1 MNITLVYESTNYK
14 FDLTPSRSILYIK
27 DLACRLFNLKKT
39 STELVYNNK
48 TISKTQP
55 NMQIKSLFPSSDTAH
70 IINVQSDEEKIK
82 KEVSKKKIKEI
93 KVNFQEYNT
102 KYKKEIQ
109 ELKEKI
115 IKSDESYQELFKDI
129 SLFKDTLEITVKK
142 LTEIIQQFKDNAIL
156 LDNLLNNEKE
166 FDDMKYIKADI
177 MNFHI
182 ESDDNENFK
191 KIKIFNQKIN
201 GYEEKYEKS
210 NFRKKYQQF
219 IQELLGFQLTKLAK
233 IDMSMVNIHEHS
245 NKNKY
250 YTEIDHLISSFSY
263 NEHNSENSNQEV
275 ISLRDKIKILES
287 RPQTSKKIIQ
297 MDYQINN
304 VIKNKEQKQQVGTTK
319 KSKRR
324 YMITLTDNIEPK
336 PMNNISRNKQFPT
349 NDTPSNRTE
358 KTEAYHNMKK
368 EQKNYSID
376 ISSKRIYPIK
386 THVPHQLSTL
396 TNPNREHFPT
406 ETYNTVEDDNED
418 TVKQSNLPKIMKS
431 TDLRNSIE
439 LCKSNFQDNM
449 FINSHTITTNT
460 NSNQAYFVNTNR
472 RKKKCS
478 PRLTNLYDF
487 IV

>member
-1 MNITLVYESTNYK
+1 M
-14 FDLTPSRSILYIK
+14 
-27 DLACRLFNLKKT
+27 
-39 STELVYNNK
+39 
-48 TISKTQP
+48 
-55 NMQIKSLFPSSDTAH
+55 
-70 IINVQSDEEKIK
+70 
-82 KEVSKKKIKEI
+82 
-93 KVNFQEYNT
+93 
-102 KYKKEIQ
+102 
-109 ELKEKI
+109 
-115 IKSDESYQELFKDI
+115 
-129 SLFKDTLEITVKK
+129 
-142 LTEIIQQFKDNAIL
+142 
-156 LDNLLNNEKE
+156 
-166 FDDMKYIKADI
+166 
-177 MNFHI
+177 
-182 ESDDNENFK
+182 
-191 KIKIFNQKIN
+191 
-201 GYEEKYEKS
+201 
-210 NFRKKYQQF
+210 
-219 IQELLGFQLTKLAK
+219 
-233 IDMSMVNIHEHS
+233 
-245 NKNKY
+245 
-250 YTEIDHLISSFSY
+250 ISSFSY

-275 ISLRDKIKILES
+275 ISIRDKIKILES

-319 KSKRR
+319 KSKNKS
-324 YMITLTDNIEPK
+324 MIILTDNIEPK
-336 PMNNISRNKQFPT
+336 PMNNKSRNKQLPT

-386 THVPHQLSTL
+386 TYVPHPTL
-396 TNPNREHFPT
+396 TNTNREHFPT
-406 ETYNTVEDDNED
+406 ETYNTIENDNED

-478 PRLTNLYDF
+478 FRLTNLYDF